1 MQERK
6 KKSLRLSYDSIT
18 TWKKCTKMKS
28 LMLED
33 QHLTQNELCY
43 HLQYYKLE
51 QEQAS
56 LFCFFH

>member
-1 MQERK
+1 
-6 KKSLRLSYDSIT
+6 
-18 TWKKCTKMKS
+18 MKN

-43 HLQYYKLE
+43 HLRYYKLE